1 MCYAIIEA
9 KFAAGEDPQTLR
21 PETEDECNE
30 KLNALRANDHCTKIK
45 IFKMISSVARESAWV
60 SKL

>member
-9 KFAAGEDPQTLR
+9 KFAAGEEPQTLR

-30 KLNALRANDHCTKIK
+30 KLALLRANDHCTKIT
-45 IFKMISSVARESAWV
+45 IFKMISKVSRESAWV
-60 SKL
+60 SQI